1 MEKDKESSVVVVVI
15 GNSNII
21 NIGNSKKKKRK
32 PFFQKLKALVKLIG
46 PLFVN
51 VVVLLF
57 KMFANVG

>member
-21 NIGNSKKKKRK
+21 NIDSSKRKKRK

-57 KMFANVG
+57 KMFTNVG